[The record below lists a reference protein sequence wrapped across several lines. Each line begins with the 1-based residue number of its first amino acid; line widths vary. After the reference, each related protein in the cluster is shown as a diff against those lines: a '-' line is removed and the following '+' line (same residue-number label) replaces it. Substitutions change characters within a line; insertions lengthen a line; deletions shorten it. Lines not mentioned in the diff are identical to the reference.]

1 VPTVA
6 EPGGLTLPDPVG
18 DQATL
23 RTTLLHGLVEAARR
37 NAAVG
42 NDELA
47 FFEIARVYLPRQDN
61 LPDEQVRVAALV
73 EGGCARAKGVVE
85 ALYGALKVEL
95 AVEPTERPFLY
106 PGRAAALV
114 AGWLGELHPELLEG
128 RWGAFELDL
137 ESLCAASRDP
147 VQYED
152 VLTFPPVKHDFAFV
166 VDASLPAEALF
177 AAAREAAGPELR
189 EVRFLSDF
197 REPPIPAG
205 KKSLAFRAEFRS
217 PERTLTDNEVA
228 PLRERIVTSLAQR
241 FGAELRA

>member
-1 VPTVA
+1 MFGSLTPVQRFRRRIEDVLVGLGLAEIYTPSLVPTVA

-47 FFEIARVYLPRQDN
+47 FFEIARVYLPRSSD

-73 EGGCARAKGVVE
+73 EGGFARAKGVVE

-106 PGRAAALV
+106 PGRAARTR
-114 AGWLGELHPELLEG
+114 G
-128 RWGAFELDL
+128 RLARR
-137 ESLCAASRDP
+137 A
-147 VQYED
+147 
-152 VLTFPPVKHDFAFV
+152 PPG
-166 VDASLPAEALF
+166 
-177 AAAREAAGPELR
+177 AAR
-189 EVRFLSDF
+189 
-197 REPPIPAG
+197 
-205 KKSLAFRAEFRS
+205 
-217 PERTLTDNEVA
+217 RTLG
-228 PLRERIVTSLAQR
+228 RTSSSTWICSVPRLAIR
-241 FGAELRA
+241 SSTRTCSRSRP